1 MDNATKS
8 NGTIR
13 IVVAILFTANDSA
26 ATKDRFFN
34 VSNHGRHTPIE
45 NALTALEAGLLS
57 RTPNDDDVSIRTLTK
72 GTASLCGHE
81 RDE

>member
-13 IVVAILFTANDSA
+13 IVAAILFTANDSA

-34 VSNHGRHTPIE
+34 VSNHGRHAPIE
-45 NALTALEAGLLS
+45 STLTALEAGLLS
-57 RTPNDDDVSIRTLTK
+57 RASNDDASIRTLTK
-72 GTASLCGHE
+72 GIASLCGHE